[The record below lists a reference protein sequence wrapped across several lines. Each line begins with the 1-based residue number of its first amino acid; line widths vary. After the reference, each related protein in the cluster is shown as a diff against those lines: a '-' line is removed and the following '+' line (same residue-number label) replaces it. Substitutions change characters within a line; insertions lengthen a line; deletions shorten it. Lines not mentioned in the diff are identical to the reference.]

1 LLYRDEYVPPG
12 FTVVRRKGK
21 PVDVNAGTTGERVF
35 LCIKKGHGNP
45 IRYMQYLLHFT
56 QALIVSYELQH
67 CAAVSLADLH

>member
-1 LLYRDEYVPPG
+1 VPPG

-45 IRYMQYLLHFT
+45 IRYMHSLTTLLNGP
-56 QALIVSYELQH
+56 ICE
-67 CAAVSLADLH
+67 